1 MVREYYV
8 VKSLPYI
15 RLTLLFSAAVRLIHF
30 KLGGVSTVLKT
41 NSYYTKIPEQLHT
54 TLKHFYHFGSHK
66 KNCNPQSA
74 HYTHTHTHTILL
86 LPSFQ
91 IILLARIRHIYGMFK
106 L

>member
-54 TLKHFYHFGSHK
+54 TLKYFYHFGSHK
-66 KNCNPQSA
+66 KTVTHNLLI
-74 HYTHTHTHTILL
+74 THTHTHD
-86 LPSFQ
+86 
-91 IILLARIRHIYGMFK
+91 IIIALVSNHLACLYTTHLRDV
-106 L
+106 

>member
-30 KLGGVSTVLKT
+30 KLGGLSTVLKT
-41 NSYYTKIPEQLHT
+41 NSYYTKLPEQLHT

-66 KNCNPQSA
+66 KTVTHNLLI
-74 HYTHTHTHTILL
+74 THTHTHTILL

-91 IILLARIRHIYGMFK
+91 IILLARIRHI
-106 L
+106 